1 MKELILIAVS
11 QPIGTFYMG
20 KMLASDLIRIKEVKR
35 LQEGMGVQRLL
46 KNDRVKSIALFCQD
60 PDATFPTPVI
70 LSIKSEEVETLDNEN
85 GILRIQYDERKR
97 FAEILDGQH
106 RVEGIERSSNWDLE
120 LPIIV
125 MFDLSEAQKAY
136 VFSTINGTQ
145 ERVNPSVIY
154 ELFELSP
161 DRSPYKTCH
170 EVARALNSDPHSP
183 FFRRLKMLEKREY
196 STETISQNTFVTNLC
211 KLITNTPKEDAIRL
225 KRGEA
230 VEANGYL
237 AFSKY
242 FFSGVEK
249 DAIIL
254 KILINY
260 FSAARNVFSVEW
272 DDPSQY
278 ILTKTV
284 GFSALMDALNTIVP
298 MGEAAGTLSQAYFEK
313 IFIGFKEL
321 LIQNNLQLTS
331 EYFSSSGADK
341 SKLAKFLIQAAM
353 DIVENPMRYSSAK
366 NN

>member
-1 MKELILIAVS
+1 MKELMLMAVS

-20 KMLASDLIRIKEVKR
+20 KMSASDIIKIKAVKR

-70 LSIKSEEVETLDNEN
+70 LSIRSEDVEIIKSDSEILKIRYNEENK
-85 GILRIQYDERKR
+85 I
-97 FAEILDGQH
+97 AEILDGQH
-106 RVEGIERSSNWDLE
+106 RVEGIERSDSWDFE
-120 LPIIV
+120 LPVII
-125 MFDLSEAQKAY
+125 MFDLTEAQKAY

-145 ERVNPSVIY
+145 ERVNPSLIY

-170 EVARALNSDPHSP
+170 EIARALNSDPQSP

-196 STETISQNTFVTNLC
+196 STETISQNTFVKNLC
-211 KLITNTPKEDAIRL
+211 KLITNTPKEDAIKL
-225 KRGEA
+225 KRGEY
-230 VEANGYL
+230 VEPNKNL

-242 FFSGVEK
+242 FYAGADK

-260 FSAARNVFSVEW
+260 FSAAREIFSTEW
-272 DDPSQY
+272 DSPSDC

-298 MGEAAGTLSQAYFEK
+298 MGESAGTLSQVYFEG
-313 IFIGFKEL
+313 IFLEFRNL
-321 LIQNNLQLTS
+321 LISNNLQLTS
-331 EYFSSSGADK
+331 DYFSSSGADK
-341 SKLAKFLIQAAM
+341 SELAKLLIEAAR
-353 DIVENPMRYSSAK
+353 DVADTNIVS
-366 NN
+366 

>member
-1 MKELILIAVS
+1 MKELMLIAVS

-20 KMLASDLIRIKEVKR
+20 KMFASDLISIKEVKR
-35 LQEGMGVQRLL
+35 LQEGTGVQRLL
-46 KNDRVKSIALFCQD
+46 KNDRVKSITLFCED

-70 LSIKSEEVETLDNEN
+70 LSIRSEDMETIDNN
-85 GILRIQYDERKR
+85 GGILKIRYNERKR

-106 RVEGIERSSNWDLE
+106 RVEGIERSKNLDME

-125 MFDLSEAQKAY
+125 MFDLTEAQKAY

-170 EVARALNSDPHSP
+170 EIARALNSDPQSP

-211 KLITNTPKEDAIRL
+211 KLITTTPKEDAIRL
-225 KRGEA
+225 KRGED
-230 VEANGYL
+230 VEANSCL

-242 FFSGVEK
+242 FFAGADK

-260 FSAARNVFSVEW
+260 FSAARNIFSTEW
-272 DDPSQY
+272 NDPSNY

-284 GFSALMDALNTIVP
+284 GFSALMEALNTIVP
-298 MGEAAGTLSQAYFEK
+298 MGETAGSLSQTYFER
-313 IFIGFKEL
+313 IFAEFRSL
-321 LIQNNLQLTS
+321 LMSNNLQLTS
-331 EYFSSSGADK
+331 DYFSSSGADK
-341 SKLAKFLIQAAM
+341 SKLAKILAQAAM
-353 DIVENPMRYSSAK
+353 SIAENPM
-366 NN
+366 